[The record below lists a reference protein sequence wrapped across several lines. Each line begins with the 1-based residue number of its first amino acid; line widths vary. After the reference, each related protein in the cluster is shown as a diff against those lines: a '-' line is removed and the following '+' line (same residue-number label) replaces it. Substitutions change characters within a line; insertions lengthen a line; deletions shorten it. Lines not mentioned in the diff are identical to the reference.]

1 MEGENAHI
9 YATFISRRAASAWIY
24 SSQLKERK
32 CFGMKYTSED
42 AAEREDLIRNITKM
56 LRVLNVKQLQQ
67 VAWNIEKKWGF
78 GK

>member
-1 MEGENAHI
+1 
-9 YATFISRRAASAWIY
+9 
-24 SSQLKERK
+24 
-32 CFGMKYTSED
+32 MKYTSDD

-56 LRVLNVKQLQQ
+56 LRMLNVKQLQQ

>member
-1 MEGENAHI
+1 MKKYEPEN
-9 YATFISRRAASAWIY
+9 
-24 SSQLKERK
+24 
-32 CFGMKYTSED
+32 